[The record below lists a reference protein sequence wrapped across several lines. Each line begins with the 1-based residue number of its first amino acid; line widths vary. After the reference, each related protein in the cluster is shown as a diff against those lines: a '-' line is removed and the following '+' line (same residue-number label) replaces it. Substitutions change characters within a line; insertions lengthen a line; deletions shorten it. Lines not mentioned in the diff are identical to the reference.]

1 MFLGREL
8 AERTTYVR
16 DDDGLVVEAVTVRES
31 AWTDDDRAW
40 AIALLEEQREV
51 CSGCG
56 QPLAVCMD
64 RGTEY
69 TWSVVRHTCQACL
82 VMEAEQEND
91 AEAARDRPGARARGR
106 KYAVIRD
113 ISAS

>member
-8 AERTTYVR
+8 AERTTYIR
-16 DDDGLVVEAVTVRES
+16 DGDGLVVEAVTVRGS

-40 AIALLEEQREV
+40 AIALLEEQRER

-64 RGTEY
+64 PRTEY

-82 VMEAEQEND
+82 VMEAEQDND
-91 AEAARDRPGARARGR
+91 VEAAKSRPGARARGR
-106 KYAVIRD
+106 KYTVVQ
-113 ISAS
+113 SA